1 MSLEENKAVV
11 LNWLDARNANDVE
24 KALSFISPELHD
36 MVRIAFNGFTTS
48 FLDLSITI
56 NQMIA
61 ESDKVVCWWKLHGT
75 HLGVY
80 ENIPATG
87 KKIEMIAI
95 DIYTITDGKISWL
108 ERGSDLACDATDW
121 CYGL

>member
-1 MSLEENKAVV
+1 MRAMPTMSK
-11 LNWLDARNANDVE
+11 

-36 MVRIAFNGFTTS
+36 MVRIAFNGFTIS
-48 FLDLSITI
+48 FPDLSITI

-61 ESDKVVCWWKLHGT
+61 ESHKVVCWSKLHGT

-108 ERGSDLACDATDW
+108 ERGSDTLRVLRQIGVTVFSQ
-121 CYGL
+121 GLQVI